1 MHVFTYMWNIKKNE
15 NLMTI
20 IKRKK
25 VYVYRE
31 NKLLVISGEVGEGNI
46 RVGVKSYKLLHKK

>member
-1 MHVFTYMWNIKKNE
+1 
-15 NLMTI
+15 MTI